1 MDSIH
6 VLFAADDLDYAR
18 TLAECTSAADK
29 GIIFTIRKKG
39 ETFST
44 EDFDVVMYEES
55 LISQN
60 RQEDGSEY
68 ADICMTEKK
77 YQSEND
83 GKAGIRAYKYITAS
97 DAAEMISEVYC
108 RKFGKRR
115 IKPLSGDTK
124 FIYVCGSCGGTGKTE
139 TAQALAQEL
148 CRFHGKRVLYLCF
161 EEFESEYRYMSQ
173 VKEKELGK
181 YLYRC
186 VFEKRGFN
194 VFDSSY
200 TAKDDFGVSCFSVC
214 NEKNPLKLLSED
226 ELFEF
231 LCGIRASGEYDYV
244 IIDGSSNLEENE
256 LMLMKFCH
264 GICQVERSDGEKTNF
279 TEYIKSYF
287 GEEILSKFIKVK
299 NFCREDNENPE
310 EDVIIINALENIS
323 VDTDFGLGI
332 KELSQKLT
340 LILQ

>member
-60 RQEDGSEY
+60 RQEDDFEY
-68 ADICMTEKK
+68 ADICMTAKM

-83 GKAGIRAYKYITAS
+83 GKAGFRAYKYITAS
-97 DAAEMISEVYC
+97 DAAEMISDVYC

-115 IKPLSGDTK
+115 IKPLIGDTK

-148 CRFHGKRVLYLCF
+148 GRFHGRRVLYLCF
-161 EEFESEYRYMSQ
+161 EEFESEYRHMPQ
-173 VKEKELGK
+173 IKGKELGR

-186 VFEKRGFN
+186 VLEKKGFS
-194 VFDSSY
+194 VFDSGY

-214 NEKNPLKLLSED
+214 NEKNPLKLLSGN
-226 ELFEF
+226 ELFDF
-231 LCGIRASGEYDYV
+231 LCGIQECGEYDYV
-244 IIDGSSNLEENE
+244 LIDGSSNLGENE
-256 LMLMKFCH
+256 LMLMEFCH
-264 GICQVERSDGEKTNF
+264 GVCQVERNGGEKPGF
-279 TEYIKSYF
+279 MEYIKSYF
-287 GEEILSKFIKVK
+287 GEEILSKIIKVK
-299 NFCREDNENPE
+299 NFCREGNENPE